1 MMTNVY
7 FLSAKKLTNPD
18 ALAAGT
24 LQIFK
29 KLVESEQLSL
39 QKNLPIKIH
48 SGEPGNTTF
57 TRPQTYSDL
66 IDHLLD
72 QEIKPYYIETNTA
85 AGIRSTKDKHLQ
97 VLKDHGFTDIPA
109 KIADG
114 EDGFDHV
121 EVPIRNGKHFKTCK
135 IAAGLSDQNQVL
147 VMSHFKGHI
156 MTGFGGAIKQLGI
169 GFASGRGKTEAH
181 AKVEIP
187 VTKRIDWAKASQVPT
202 GSSQIWNDDYV
213 YYGQTFAERVA
224 EYALAAVH
232 GQKYIY
238 LNFVI
243 NITANCDCDGEP
255 MPLIYDDLG
264 LLAST
269 DPVAIDKACFDLL
282 EKREGKRPFNDY
294 GIFAYANQIGLG
306 SLEYQLIRI

>member
-1 MMTNVY
+1 MTNVY
-7 FLSAKKLTNPD
+7 FLPAKQLTNPD
-18 ALAAGT
+18 ALTAGT

-29 KLVESEQLSL
+29 ILVESEHITM

-48 SGEPGNTTF
+48 SGEPGNITF
-57 TRPQTYSDL
+57 TKPQTYSDL

-72 QEIKPYYIETNTA
+72 QDIKPYYIETNTA
-85 AGIRSTKDKHLQ
+85 SGIRSTKAKHQQ
-97 VLKDHGFTDIPA
+97 VLKDHGFTTIPA
-109 KIADG
+109 QIADG

-121 EVPIRNGKHFKTCK
+121 EVPIKNGKHFKSCK
-135 IAAGLSDQNQVL
+135 IAKGLADQSQVL

-187 VTKRIDWAKASQVPT
+187 VTERIDWSKANQVPA
-202 GSSQIWNDDYV
+202 GSSQIWNEDYV
-213 YYGQTFAERVA
+213 YYGQAFAERVA
-224 EYALAAVH
+224 EYALAAVRD
-232 GQKYIY
+232 QQYIY
-238 LNFVI
+238 LNFAI

-269 DPVAIDKACFDLL
+269 NPVAIDKACFDLL
-282 EKREGKRPFNDY
+282 EKREGKKPFDDC
-294 GIFAYANQIGLG
+294 GVFAYAAQIGLG
-306 SLEYQLIRI
+306 SPEYQLIEI